1 MIKHEQS
8 RNINQSIRTVPG
20 APLVSFPPAP
30 QPPPQPSMFQTTSGV
45 LSQRLIDPNAIDIT
59 SLKGQFAWEK
69 LPQSDAYMPVI
80 FRGDTKYFCVRMLR
94 KILPDYPEDI
104 IRRSYQYQYRKAID
118 LLAVTASEVELLN
131 RINSQHSRWTYSRQ
145 PFNALDELVRV
156 SDFLPFYDHLRYNHK
171 SASVISSTAAHAL
184 RQLLPQTQQTIQRSS
199 DYMPTM
205 PIIIRGQSTI
215 PQETPIQIQSFRPS
229 TDVSRESI
237 STTSRPIAPTLNVP
251 RPSRPSKS
259 IGNPYAVVL
268 PIRPS
273 QYPTFQQQ
281 QSIVSLPMPI
291 NNIQTVPSLTPVS
304 LASSTGGSSSS
315 SSPTIPSS
323 TIDTPS
329 LSSSVVQSS
338 TIKTNRKSSLSST
351 SSLSSSSSSASITT
365 TTLSSKPSPLHSGWL
380 QINKLYTPYVSSSAT
395 NHHLYKIP
403 VNLLTFYDLLKN
415 TKTETIDSKDS
426 SSSYIQTLVTS
437 QEIELINDL
446 CIKQNIKP
454 FAVDTKLMQLST
466 FYEYCSANIL
476 FVKELPMTD
485 PKASICKEWSSI
497 VQINGGICRLRNITT
512 LHEQTVPFIGNNLL
526 KNFILSSQCLS
537 TASLS
542 KPTAAELEFLQ
553 LILFFSNIS
562 INLCNA
568 QLVDIESVQK
578 EYNVDLILL
587 FNDKF
592 PLNVL
597 NYQQQGNRSSATE
610 GSITSTN
617 STATTNTIAEST
629 PPPSPPS
636 PATNQ
641 PQSNSTSQLPLTSS
655 TNRFHKTVQFHGH
668 PITAYICS
676 GLGSNSQRECVSIK
690 SLCNILYPNSTSI
703 DKLEAKMLR
712 LLRAKNINRFRPQN
726 QQSIGFT
733 RLIDI
738 KDAEKHWNYIEQEM
752 HSTFTDNEEVH
763 RRTSISSVSNDN
775 LKASTVERVDNDEQ
789 PSLETCVETNKGEKR
804 SLEEALD
811 EEDIPI
817 SERISKRVR
826 FADKENDERISE
838 ISENQIQQLQNDK
851 TIDDDDDD
859 QLTDKKE
866 AQQST
871 STKDNKK
878 RKLPSNRTNK
888 KSKAAWVRKYDIEDF
903 CLQLN
908 PYDPMFDIQRD

>member
-20 APLVSFPPAP
+20 APLVSFP
-30 QPPPQPSMFQTTSGV
+30 PPPQPSMFQTTSGV

-454 FAVDTKLMQLST
+454 FAVDTKLIQLST